1 MDISK
6 FSNEIKR
13 LLEEEEFMDI
23 NILFGDLYDNGVLD
37 YNIKDHTFS
46 RFKKF
51 IESKY
56 EMKSKQSKVYLM
68 NDLRLYSEDDTKHIC
83 VRELPS
89 NYLNFKLP
97 KNMNISSFRIV
108 SRLERMVSN
117 INFPSLINYDNIEEN
132 NVTYTSLK
140 YKNSE
145 IILEFI
151 ENKDILSINIKTK
164 IDRYNIDSFI
174 NNFQFIISKI
184 IMKRINLIERN

>member
-56 EMKSKQSKVYLM
+56 EMKSKQSKVYLT

>member
-6 FSNEIKR
+6 FSNEIKK
-13 LLEEEEFMDI
+13 LLEKEEFMDI
-23 NILFGDLYDNGVLD
+23 NILFGDLYDNSVLD
-37 YNIKDHTFS
+37 YNIKGHTFS

-56 EMKSKQSKVYLM
+56 EMKSKQLKVYLT

-97 KNMNISSFRIV
+97 KNDNMSSFRVV

-117 INFPSLINYDNIEEN
+117 INFPSLIDYDNIEEN

-151 ENKDILSINIKTK
+151 EDKDILSINIKTK
-164 IDRYNIDSFI
+164 IDRDNIDNFI
-174 NNFQFIISKI
+174 
-184 IMKRINLIERN
+184 L